1 MASTQAIGGAVA
13 ATTAA
18 TPGGAATA
26 AATAVA
32 SVKNNAESASSP
44 APSPQQAARRPQSLS
59 PSSRSLPP
67 SLPQGTESTRG
78 GPTPAAPRTRSAS
91 VHSGVVADRTG
102 HIRSGRIRTDT
113 TRTGS
118 VCTGSVC
125 THHACPIHVF
135 NGHVGCGLIRATTL
149 HAVVAAAATPRC
161 AGGDVPRVLA
171 PGPFAG
177 AAAAAAA
184 VAPPLYPGL
193 LFVASGGTHPQRQ
206 QLGMRVLRT
215 TTPDCSSN
223 ATTRRRLPVPT
234 LEAQNSCTRPS
245 TALAE
250 NETPHW
256 RRLQS

>member
-1 MASTQAIGGAVA
+1 M
-13 ATTAA
+13 
-18 TPGGAATA
+18 A

-59 PSSRSLPP
+59 PSSRSPPPRPLPPFANSANADGQPSLPP